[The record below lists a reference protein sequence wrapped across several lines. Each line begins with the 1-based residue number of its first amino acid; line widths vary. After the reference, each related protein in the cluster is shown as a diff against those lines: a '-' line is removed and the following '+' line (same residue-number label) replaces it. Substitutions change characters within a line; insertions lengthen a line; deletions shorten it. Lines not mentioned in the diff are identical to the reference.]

1 MCWKCTNKQI
11 KTFCNW
17 VLGKIFIIHLFEQA
31 GKQRESV
38 NSGIYTIIIVQYRT
52 YIRCKGNLADT

>member
-17 VLGKIFIIHLFEQA
+17 VSGKIFTIHLFEQA

-38 NSGIYTIIIVQYRT
+38 NSGIYNSTVPYLNILGVNEI
-52 YIRCKGNLADT
+52 